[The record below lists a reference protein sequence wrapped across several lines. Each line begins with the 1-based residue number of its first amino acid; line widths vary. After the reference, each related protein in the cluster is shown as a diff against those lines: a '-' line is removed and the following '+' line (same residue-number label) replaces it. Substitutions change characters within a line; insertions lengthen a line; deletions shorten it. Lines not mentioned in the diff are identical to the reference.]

1 MKKCT
6 TMLLAL
12 VAALLLLP
20 GMARAADASGTCGEG
35 LTWTLEGG
43 VLSIEGTGRMENY
56 ATEASPWYSYHAEI
70 QSIQIGDGVTCI
82 GDWAFYN
89 CNQATSVTIP
99 EGVTYIGESAFES
112 CRELTGLSLP
122 DSLSSDED
130 YWYGYYGIGYS
141 AFKDCRKLASIEI
154 TGDIGGSAFVDCSAL
169 SSVVIKG
176 GVKYIEDYAF
186 QGCANLTSLT
196 ISEGVVNIGNYA
208 FSGCT
213 GLTTVTLPES
223 LEGYGLGSYLF
234 SGCTGLTSVKIPE
247 GVNHIGSGAFYDCAN
262 LTDVSLSASLTEIT
276 DSMFSGCSNLVHITL
291 PNGLLRIDSYA
302 FSGCGNL
309 VSLEIPNSVTQIGSC
324 AFENCTSLMSVN
336 IPDRIATIE
345 PETYSNCSSL
355 NTIEIPD
362 SVTEISDLAFSGCT
376 NLSSIDIPKSVTR
389 IGSNVFYGCSSLTS
403 IKIPDSLTS
412 IDEVFRNCT
421 GLASI
426 TIPDNVLSM
435 DGAFSG
441 CTGLTSI
448 TLSKNLTS
456 LGSEEYDN
464 NYGDGTFYGCTSL
477 TDVVIPAGVTRIGD
491 NTFSDC
497 TSLTN
502 VVIPDS
508 VTQIGN
514 GAFSGC
520 TSLAN
525 VTIPDG
531 VPEISEYTFSHC
543 SSLTSIT
550 IPKSV
555 TAIKYDSFYYC
566 NALTD
571 VYYSGSKTQWQ
582 EISIDND
589 WDNNGIL
596 YRAAIH
602 CSDGDIIPVLG
613 VSLLQ
618 NSVDMTVGETYQL
631 PVEIQPA
638 NAINQNLI
646 WTSDAPEVAS
656 VSSTGLV
663 TARESGYAYITVE
676 TEEGGFRDHCSIY
689 VSDIPTYWVTF
700 DSGRGYGYMS
710 EAQVQKG
717 KTYTLPECTFTA
729 PNKMEFDCWEIGG
742 KQYQPGDRITVTD
755 NVTVSALWKDAP
767 AEVYTVTFLS
777 NGGTG
782 TMAPVEIEEGS
793 PCTLPACAFTAP
805 EGKAFDHWEIDGR
818 AYVPGN
824 AIAVTG
830 NVSVRAVWKKL
841 DTAPVTC
848 TVTFL
853 SNGGA
858 GTMAPVEIEEG
869 SPYTLPACAFTAPE
883 GKAFDHWEIGGRTY
897 HPGDRISVTGD
908 ITVRAVYAAAQS
920 GPAFTFEFDFSQ
932 VDMTSGT
939 LTINIVVYMNNIY
952 LLTIPVVLNLA

>member
-20 GMARAADASGTCGEG
+20 GMARAEDASGTCGEG

-43 VLSIEGTGRMENY
+43 VLSIEGNGTMEDY
-56 ATEASPWYSYHAEI
+56 ATSAAPWYSYRNEI
-70 QSIQIGDGVTCI
+70 QSIQIGDGVTTI
-82 GDWAFYN
+82 GDWAFFN
-89 CNQATSVTIP
+89 CSQVTDVIVP
-99 EGVTYIGESAFES
+99 EGVTFIGESAFES
-112 CRELTGLSLP
+112 CRGMVSISLP
-122 DSLSSDED
+122 DSLREIPND
-130 YWYGYYGIGYS
+130 WRNHYGISKS
-141 AFKDCRKLASIEI
+141 AFKNCRSLTTITIPDGVTSIPE
-154 TGDIGGSAFVDCSAL
+154 SAFEECVNLVSIDIPD
-169 SSVVIKG
+169 SVTVIWL
-176 GVKYIEDYAF
+176 YAF
-186 QGCANLTSLT
+186 QGCSSLKEVRIPDSVTTLWGYSFRGCTSLERVTISDHVTEIQGGMFYDCTSLSSINIPDNVTHIGAYAFNGCRSLEEIDIPDRVASIEFGAFKDCSSLTSVILPDSVST
-196 ISEGVVNIGNYA
+196 IEQST

-213 GLTTVTLPES
+213 SLTQVTIPD
-223 LEGYGLGSYLF
+223 
-234 SGCTGLTSVKIPE
+234 SVIT
-247 GVNHIGSGAFYDCAN
+247 IDDYAFLNCRS
-262 LTDVSLSASLTEIT
+262 LTDIT
-276 DSMFSGCSNLVHITL
+276 
-291 PNGLLRIDSYA
+291 
-302 FSGCGNL
+302 
-309 VSLEIPNSVTQIGSC
+309 
-324 AFENCTSLMSVN
+324 
-336 IPDRIATIE
+336 
-345 PETYSNCSSL
+345 
-355 NTIEIPD
+355 IPD
-362 SVTEISDLAFSGCT
+362 SVTEIGLATFESCA
-376 NLSSIDIPKSVTR
+376 
-389 IGSNVFYGCSSLTS
+389 SLTS
-403 IKIPDSLTS
+403 
-412 IDEVFRNCT
+412 
-421 GLASI
+421 
-426 TIPDNVLSM
+426 
-435 DGAFSG
+435 
-441 CTGLTSI
+441 
-448 TLSKNLTS
+448 
-456 LGSEEYDN
+456 
-464 NYGDGTFYGCTSL
+464 
-477 TDVVIPAGVTRIGD
+477 VT
-491 NTFSDC
+491 
-497 TSLTN
+497 
-502 VVIPDS
+502 IPDS
-508 VTQIGN
+508 VKEFGLSVFKTCTNLVSVTMCGNIAELGDYTFTGCGSLTQ
-514 GAFSGC
+514 
-520 TSLAN
+520 
-525 VTIPDG
+525 VTIPD
-531 VPEISEYTFSHC
+531 
-543 SSLTSIT
+543 SIT
-550 IPKSV
+550 KIGHD
-555 TAIKYDSFYYC
+555 AFYNC
-566 NALTD
+566 NSLAD
-571 VYYSGSKTQWQ
+571 VFYSGSKEKWEVVTIDTQWGG
-582 EISIDND
+582 NAP
-589 WDNNGIL
+589 L
-596 YRAAIH
+596 FRAIIH
-602 CSDGDIIPVLG
+602 CSDGDIVPVRG
-613 VSLLQ
+613 VTLNTDSLEL
-618 NSVDMTVGETYQL
+618 VVGESVTL
-631 PVEIQPA
+631 TAEIDPA
-638 NAINQNLI
+638 NADNKNLI
-646 WTSDAPEVAS
+646 WNSSYPDIAS
-656 VSSTGLV
+656 VDENGTV
-663 TARESGYAYITVE
+663 TALKYGYTRITVE
-676 TEEGGFRDHCSIY
+676 TEEGGYTAQCTVG

-755 NVTVSALWKDAP
+755 DVTVSALWKDAP

-932 VDMTSGT
+932 VDMSSGT